1 MISLLRSIIS
11 SARSRNSRAFFCA
24 YSLPS
29 SALDARYS
37 RVSSPDLGA
46 NRMPSNV
53 PTPSPTRKKLTLEP
67 TLLSLTA
74 HLQYEANMAVA
85 RRQLFTR
92 PPASLPAL
100 FPAEAQNSARLA
112 SRRATV
118 SQVRDNLLGLLAIH
132 HARDFFDAEFS

>member
-37 RVSSPDLGA
+37 RVSSPDFGA
-46 NRMPSNV
+46 NRMPSKV

-74 HLQYEANMAVA
+74 HLHYEANIAVGRWQLLRVA
-85 RRQLFTR
+85 RFMEVGFEAIACCAKGNGVGNFRFEISDRRNGKNKNKT
-92 PPASLPAL
+92 PAAKP
-100 FPAEAQNSARLA
+100 
-112 SRRATV
+112 
-118 SQVRDNLLGLLAIH
+118 GGW
-132 HARDFFDAEFS
+132 

>member
-11 SARSRNSRAFFCA
+11 SARSRNSRAFFWA

-29 SALDARYS
+29 SAFDARYS

-53 PTPSPTRKKLTLEP
+53 PTPSPTRKKLTFEP

-85 RRQLFTR
+85 RRQLFAVSVVTQFPVTR
-92 PPASLPAL
+92 LIGTCPRLQMMTPCRYVASWLV
-100 FPAEAQNSARLA
+100 E
-112 SRRATV
+112 
-118 SQVRDNLLGLLAIH
+118 D
-132 HARDFFDAEFS
+132 